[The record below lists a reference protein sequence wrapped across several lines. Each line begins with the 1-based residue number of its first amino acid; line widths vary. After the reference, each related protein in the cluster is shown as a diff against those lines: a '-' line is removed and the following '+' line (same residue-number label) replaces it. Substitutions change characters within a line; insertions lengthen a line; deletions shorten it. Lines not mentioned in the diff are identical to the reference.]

1 MMCKGDCR
9 CKQIAETGF
18 IFVNRVK
25 FVALYRPH
33 RKKIPT
39 PRIGSQTF
47 ARTVRIAPIFLTS
60 YAIAWGF
67 KP

>member
-33 RKKIPT
+33 RKKDPHAENRLANVC
-39 PRIGSQTF
+39 P
-47 ARTVRIAPIFLTS
+47 TVRIAPIFLTS